1 MTDRTQWGPAPTL
14 DDIAAMARAALDSL
28 DEPFLTHAKSV
39 AIKVED
45 FADEETLEAMKIDNA
60 YDLTGLYSGV
70 ALTLEL
76 HSSPSQIPP
85 MVWLY
90 RMPIL
95 DEWAG
100 TPTSRSRNSSPT
112 SSSTNSAT
120 ISAGRTRKWT
130 ARWAR
135 SERAPDADTQAAIFR
150 RRSSGSPASPTRRR
164 SASRGRSGL
173 RRRSRALA
181 DGSRFSSTV

>member
-1 MTDRTQWGPAPTL
+1 MSAVPPQPRVHYKPDMTTSTPGAAARTEWGPAPSL
-14 DDIAAMARAALDSL
+14 DDIAAMARNALDAL
-28 DEPFLTHAKSV
+28 DEPFRTHAKAV

-45 FADEETLEAMKIDNA
+45 FADEETLEAMKIENP

-100 TPTSRSRNSSPT
+100 ESDIALEELVAHVVVHELGHHFGWSDEEMHRSL
-112 SSSTNSAT
+112 
-120 ISAGRTRKWT
+120 G
-130 ARWAR
+130 
-135 SERAPDADTQAAIFR
+135 EE
-150 RRSSGSPASPTRRR
+150 
-164 SASRGRSGL
+164 
-173 RRRSRALA
+173 
-181 DGSRFSSTV
+181 

>member
-1 MTDRTQWGPAPTL
+1 MSAEPPVRTQWGLAPSL
-14 DDIAAMARAALDSL
+14 DDIAAMARNALDSL
-28 DEPFLTHAKSV
+28 DEPFRAHARAV

-45 FADEETLEAMKIDNA
+45 FADDETLEAMKIDNP
-60 YDLTGLYSGV
+60 YELTGLYSGV

-100 TPTSRSRNSSPT
+100 
-112 SSSTNSAT
+112 
-120 ISAGRTRKWT
+120 
-130 ARWAR
+130 
-135 SERAPDADTQAAIFR
+135 APGIELEDLVAHVVVHELGHHFGWSDEEMDQAL
-150 RRSSGSPASPTRRR
+150 GE
-164 SASRGRSGL
+164 
-173 RRRSRALA
+173 
-181 DGSRFSSTV
+181 